1 MIRYSNDLPNS
12 EALLDLF
19 ETTGWNKKCKLTED
33 ELYHA
38 FQASWYHTFAFDDD
52 RLIGSGRIICD
63 GIAHALIL
71 DVIVHP
77 DEQGKGV
84 GREIMRRII
93 NRCREKN
100 IRDIQLFSA
109 KGKAGFYRKLGFRVR
124 PDNAPG
130 MEWIDG

>member
-1 MIRYSNDLPNS
+1 MIRYSDDLPKR
-12 EALLDLF
+12 EALFGLF
-19 ETTGWNKKCKLTED
+19 VTTGWNEKCRLTED
-33 ELYHA
+33 ELYRA

-77 DEQGKGV
+77 EMQNQGIGK
-84 GREIMRRII
+84 EIMRRII
-93 NRCREKN
+93 NRCREDN

-109 KGKAGFYRKLGFRVR
+109 KNKAGFYRKLGFRER
-124 PDNAPG
+124 PDAAPG
-130 MEWIDG
+130 MEWVNG